1 MFDTIGVPELLIIL
15 AVVVLL
21 FGAGKVSR
29 LGKDLGTSVKE
40 FRRAM
45 KDEDEATPV
54 PNGEVIEGTVN
65 EPYVAP
71 QYAQVQAP
79 QANPATPPAEP
90 APPRPAGPQV
100 F

>member
-1 MFDTIGVPELLIIL
+1 MFETIGVPELLIIL
-15 AVVVLL
+15 AIVMLL

-45 KDEDEATPV
+45 TDEDGDASS
-54 PNGEVIEGTVN
+54 TVVS
-65 EPYVAP
+65 VAML
-71 QYAQVQAP
+71 AD
-79 QANPATPPAEP
+79 EP
-90 APPRPAGPQV
+90 AITAASAETAAPVSQPHANHQI